1 MNAGA
6 VFFRKNR
13 PLTPVAPLF
22 EVIKVETSH
31 ATTSVPAQFT
41 LFTCQRGAENALKK
55 ELERRRP
62 NWRFSYSRPGFL
74 TFRLPESES
83 LDKRL
88 AIDVP
93 TLRLVFARSCSHSLG
108 RVSERECSNTDGTF
122 DATRAIERVW
132 ELAATEFGRA
142 SRSAENARRLGRP
155 VRSIARIHVYE
166 RDQLAVGIRGYEP
179 GLTPRAYD
187 LHRRLLEIAP
197 DEFRANFASDAAR
210 LDAPGATGE
219 VCLDVVIVEENEW
232 HVGFHKVADVH
243 SRYPGGLFPLE
254 LPTDATSRAFLKF
267 EEGLRWSEFPIGI
280 ESRCVDIGAAPG
292 GGSQALLARGALVLG
307 VDPAEIDSRVLNH
320 PNFTHLRGKISQ
332 LRRNLFRKSRWF
344 ITDMNVA
351 PSYTLDALEELVERD
366 DVSARGLLFTLK
378 FFDWKFADDVP
389 DFIRRVKG
397 WGFNHVRA
405 RQLQF
410 NRQEIMVAALKKPFV
425 K

>member
-1 MNAGA
+1 MPALFFSESFDSQIIIPL
-6 VFFRKNR
+6 VFEVIQVEN
-13 PLTPVAPLF
+13 TPVA
-22 EVIKVETSH
+22 TS
-31 ATTSVPAQFT
+31 APAQFV

-74 TFRLPESES
+74 TFRTPEPESLE
-83 LDKRL
+83 KRL

-93 TLRLVFARSCSHSLG
+93 TLRLVFARSCAHSLG
-108 RVSERECSNTDGTF
+108 RVSARECSNEDGTF
-122 DATRAIERVW
+122 DATRALARVW
-132 ELAATEFGRA
+132 ELAATEFGA
-142 SRSAENARRLGRP
+142 DSRSAENARKAGRP
-155 VRSIARIHVYE
+155 VRTLARIHVYE
-166 RDQLAVGIRGYEP
+166 RDQLAVGVRGYEP
-179 GLTPRAYD
+179 GLTQSAYD
-187 LHRRLLEIAP
+187 LHRRLFEIAP
-197 DEFRANFASDAAR
+197 AEFRASLASDANR
-210 LDAPGATGE
+210 LDAPGAPGE
-219 VCLDVVIVEENEW
+219 VCLDVVVVEENEW
-232 HVGFHKVADVH
+232 HVGFHKIADVH

-267 EEGLRWSEFPIGI
+267 EEGLRWSGFPIGI

-307 VDPAEIDSRVLNH
+307 VDPAEIDPLVLNH

-332 LRRNLFRKSRWF
+332 LRRKLFRKSRWF

-351 PSYTLDALEELVERD
+351 PSYTLDALEELVTRD

-389 DFIRRVKG
+389 KFLGRVKD
-397 WGFNHVRA
+397 WGFNHVHA

>member
-1 MNAGA
+1 MENS
-6 VFFRKNR
+6 
-13 PLTPVAPLF
+13 P
-22 EVIKVETSH
+22 
-31 ATTSVPAQFT
+31 ATTSAPAQFV

-74 TFRLPESES
+74 TFRAPEPESLE
-83 LDKRL
+83 KRL

-93 TLRLVFARSCSHSLG
+93 ALRLVFARSCAHSLG
-108 RVSERECSNTDGTF
+108 RVSVCECPDADGAF
-122 DATRAIERVW
+122 DATRALASVW
-132 ELAATEFGRA
+132 ELAATEFGA
-142 SRSAENARRLGRP
+142 DSRSAENARKLGRP
-155 VRSIARIHVYE
+155 VRSLARIHVYE
-166 RDQLAVGIRGYEP
+166 RDQLAVGVRGYEP
-179 GLTPRAYD
+179 GLTSGAYD
-187 LHRRLLEIAP
+187 LHRRLFEAAP
-197 DEFRANFASDAAR
+197 EEFRAKFASDANK
-210 LDAPGATGE
+210 LDAPGAPGE
-219 VCLDVVIVEENEW
+219 ICLDVVVVEENEW
-232 HVGFHKVADVH
+232 HVGFHKIADVH

-307 VDPAEIDSRVLNH
+307 VDPAEIDPLVLDH

-332 LRRNLFRKSRWF
+332 LRRKLFRKSRWF

-351 PSYTLDALEELVERD
+351 PSYTLDALEELVTRD

-389 DFIRRVKG
+389 EYIRRVKD

-425 K
+425 R